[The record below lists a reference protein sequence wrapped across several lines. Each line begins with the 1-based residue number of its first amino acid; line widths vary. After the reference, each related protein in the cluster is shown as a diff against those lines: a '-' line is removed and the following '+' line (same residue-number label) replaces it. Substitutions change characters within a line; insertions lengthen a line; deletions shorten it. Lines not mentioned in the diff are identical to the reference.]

1 MFPTLRFMQAVLMLG
16 VLATSMYPA
25 TAQVLEGVPK
35 EMEGVGVDQKVGT
48 QIPLD
53 LEFVNDEGKRVTLR
67 EVVSGERPLLLSLNY
82 STCPMLC
89 RLQLNSL
96 VQTLTEMEWTTGQQ
110 FDVLSVSIDPK
121 ETPAQAHTTRMN
133 YLEQYGREGAAGG
146 WKFLVGEEEN
156 IVKLADAVGF
166 RYKYVPDTG
175 EYAHSAALIVVTPDG
190 VVARYLNGV
199 AYDASTLRLSL
210 VEAGEGKVGSVFDQF
225 FLACFAYDHTKG
237 RYGPMANRIMQL
249 GGASTA
255 LIVGLALAPYWVR
268 RRRRSHGQVVSPEL
282 LNTNTTPSDSH

>member
-1 MFPTLRFMQAVLMLG
+1 MFHSTTYLRIALLLG
-16 VLATSMYPA
+16 VLTTLTPPSA
-25 TAQVLEGVPK
+25 AQVLEGVPK

-53 LEFVNDEGKRVTLR
+53 LEFVNDEGKTVTLR
-67 EVVSGERPLLLSLNY
+67 EMFSGERPVLLSLNY

-96 VQTLTEMEWTTGQQ
+96 VQTLGEMEWTTGQE

-133 YLEQYGREGAAGG
+133 YLQQYGREGAAGG
-146 WKFLVGEEEN
+146 WKFLVGKEAN
-156 IVKLADAVGF
+156 INRLADAVGF

-175 EYAHSAALIVVTPDG
+175 EYAHSAALMVVTPDG

-210 VEAGEGKVGSVFDQF
+210 VE
-225 FLACFAYDHTKG
+225 
-237 RYGPMANRIMQL
+237 
-249 GGASTA
+249 
-255 LIVGLALAPYWVR
+255 
-268 RRRRSHGQVVSPEL
+268 
-282 LNTNTTPSDSH
+282 

>member
-1 MFPTLRFMQAVLMLG
+1 MSHFTTTLRIALLLG
-16 VLATSMYPA
+16 VLTPLALPCA
-25 TAQVLEGVPK
+25 AQVLEGVPK

-53 LEFVNDEGKRVTLR
+53 LKFVNDEGKTVTLR
-67 EVVSGERPLLLSLNY
+67 DMFSGERPVLLSLNY

-96 VQTLTEMEWTTGQQ
+96 VQTLGEMEWTTGEE

-146 WKFLVGEEEN
+146 WKFLVGEEAN
-156 IVKLADAVGF
+156 IARLADAVGF

-175 EYAHSAALIVVTPDG
+175 EYAHSAALMVVTPDG

-255 LIVGLALAPYWVR
+255 LVLGLALAPYWMR
-268 RRRRSHGQVVSPEL
+268 RRRRAARPQLANPA
-282 LNTNTTPSDSH
+282 TTPSGELH